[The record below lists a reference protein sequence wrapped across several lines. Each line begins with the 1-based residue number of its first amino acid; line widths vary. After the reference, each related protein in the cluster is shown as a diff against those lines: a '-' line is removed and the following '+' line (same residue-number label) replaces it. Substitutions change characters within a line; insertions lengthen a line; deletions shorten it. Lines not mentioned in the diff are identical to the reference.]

1 MGNQRSS
8 KRTFH
13 ISVIFALGAA
23 AIILTVIAAKSNPH
37 QLDPLAP
44 TTNVKVHHDQQF
56 PSLISSE
63 PYPHL
68 TTRPLFP
75 YSVVPGGVQSPQE
88 LVNAMGNDPVVA
100 SHYAGFNVAAAH
112 VVALDKEQVAYVSY
126 RIGSELFWTKK
137 AITLH
142 KNETVI
148 TDGNLEARTRCG
160 NRISATPQ
168 SPVSPQEP
176 ALEAMDAVQTPEISS
191 VSDVAPDFDFDFWTT
206 PLFAAPE
213 SHFVSTG
220 GETPISSIVP
230 PIWGPVSLHH
240 HDIPH
245 HDIPVRPP
253 VDTPEPSAGLFL
265 VLGLSVGVLFGKLS
279 RAKFRSCASRG

>member
-1 MGNQRSS
+1 MGNRRSS

-13 ISVIFALGAA
+13 ISAILLLGAA
-23 AIILTVIAAKSNPH
+23 AIILTVIAAKPNSH
-37 QLDPLAP
+37 QLSPPTP
-44 TTNVKVHHDQQF
+44 TTSAMVHPDRQF
-56 PSLISSE
+56 PSLISPE
-63 PYPHL
+63 PYPRL
-68 TTRPLFP
+68 TTRPMFP

-88 LVNAMGNDPVVA
+88 LVNAMANDPVVA

-168 SPVSPQEP
+168 LPVSPQEP
-176 ALEAMDAVQTPEISS
+176 AVEAMDAVQTSEISS
-191 VSDVAPDFDFDFWTT
+191 VSDVAPDFDLDFRPT

-213 SHFVSTG
+213 SHFVTG
-220 GETPISSIVP
+220 GQTPISSNVP
-230 PIWGPVSLHH
+230 PIWGPVSLQH
-240 HDIPH
+240 HDITH
-245 HDIPVRPP
+245 HYIPAPPP
-253 VDTPEPSAGLFL
+253 VDTPEPGAGLFL
-265 VLGLSVGVLFGKLS
+265 VLGLSVGALFGKLS
-279 RAKFRSCASRG
+279 RANFRSCASRG